1 MKLRAMSALRAMGAM
16 CAMGAMGAALVLLA
30 SSAFAQVGKSLG
42 VVDANTA
49 TEQVLVAAPN
59 MSAPV
64 VKALI
69 AARPFNSIVDLNK
82 FLLSQKLTQEQAN
95 QFYGKA
101 FVHVNLNTGT
111 AEEIMLI
118 PGAGKRM
125 AHEFEEYRPWRSWAQ
140 FQKEIGK
147 YVNQQEVAR
156 LAQYTFIPV
165 NINTASDADIQ
176 TIPGVG
182 ARMLH
187 EFKEYRPWKSIEHFH
202 KEIGKYVD
210 EKEVRRL
217 ARYVRES
224 SEGSTRILFVG
235 MWRSLVAHLTGGQG
249 VAGSNPVIPTTI
261 LNKNGPIWKAES
273 ALFISSDIL

>member
-1 MKLRAMSALRAMGAM
+1 MRHCVMSSFSRPVIVS
-16 CAMGAMGAALVLLA
+16 ALVLLGTSA
-30 SSAFAQVGKSLG
+30 SGQVGKSLA

-49 TEQVLVAAPN
+49 TDQVLVAAPN

-64 VKALI
+64 VQALI

-82 FLLSQKLTQEQAN
+82 FLLSQKLTQEQAS

-101 FVHVNLNTGT
+101 FVHVNLNSGT

-125 AHEFEEYRPWRSWAQ
+125 AHEFEEYRPWRNWAQ

-165 NINTASDADIQ
+165 NINSASDADIQ

-210 EKEVRRL
+210 DKEVRRL
-217 ARYVRES
+217 ARYV
-224 SEGSTRILFVG
+224 
-235 MWRSLVAHLTGGQG
+235 
-249 VAGSNPVIPTTI
+249 VIQ
-261 LNKNGPIWKAES
+261 
-273 ALFISSDIL
+273 